1 MPPRYLLLAL
11 LLATLLALILFPPP
25 AHAGTYDVYS
35 CRLPD
40 GSPAPTDGWTPFAT
54 REPEVDVAAEAVD
67 RCASGEALIAR
78 LGFGFWRLGA
88 TAGWS
93 FNAPRDTPIVALAV
107 YRSARSLGPGPNG
120 NRPDLGIAGR
130 RPGRV
135 GGRVRRQ
142 RVRDAGREVREPRV
156 GGRGQC

>member
-93 FNAPRDTPIVALAV
+93 FNESELASPPEDGSPERCLSRGGPPGAVLARASVPRHS
-107 YRSARSLGPGPNG
+107 RSAQT
-120 NRPDLGIAGR
+120 ICM
-130 RPGRV
+130 RV
-135 GGRVRRQ
+135 
-142 RVRDAGREVREPRV
+142 AA
-156 GGRGQC
+156 